1 MVMRII
7 VVMVLVVSASGVA
20 SGLGLV
26 DTLFASDGPGLRG
39 GNGPGYPTGQ
49 PYNNPA
55 NQLGPYNNPGYHR
68 PSNNIGYQGGASRPV
83 QTAQLW
89 DPPNPDGSNQPPSP
103 PVDVYPAQGSAG
115 YTQYQPIGPYGEPG
129 APQQGYDQPAGQ
141 APGAAPY
148 GYQPPAAGAYPQQGQ
163 YAPPQGPPLQAQ
175 YGPPPAGQQQYA
187 PPPPRPQGQYGP
199 QQEQYP
205 QQQGQYG
212 PPQGAQQQQQG
223 QYGPQ
228 QGAQPR
234 EQGQPDQ
241 DNDMIG
247 IPSGAVRVT
256 TQTQDGTTVQ
266 YYPPVGQP
274 ATAPAPPPQVR
285 PGVRAKRAASGGK
298 PIRQVQRK
306 KPGPG
311 GQEVDSL
318 ESGGY
323 IATPMP
329 VEIPKNR
336 DPRLGFTGR
345 AR

>member
-20 SGLGLV
+20 FGLGLV
-26 DTLFASDGPGLRG
+26 DTLFASDSPGLRG
-39 GNGPGYPTGQ
+39 GSGPTYPTGQ
-49 PYNNPA
+49 R
-55 NQLGPYNNPGYHR
+55 YNNPGNYGGSYANPGYR
-68 PSNNIGYQGGASRPV
+68 APYNNSGYQGRPAQPM

-89 DPPNPDGSNQPPSP
+89 DPPNPDGSNQPPAP
-103 PVDVYPAQGSAG
+103 PVDVYPTQGSAG

-163 YAPPQGPPLQAQ
+163 YAPPQAQ
-175 YGPPPAGQQQYA
+175 YGPPPAAQQQYA

-199 QQEQYP
+199 QQGQYPQQQGQYGPPQGQYP

-212 PPQGAQQQQQG
+212 PPQGAQ
-223 QYGPQ
+223 PQ
-228 QGAQPR
+228 Q
-234 EQGQPDQ
+234 QGQPDQ
-241 DNDMIG
+241 DDDMIG

-266 YYPPVGQP
+266 FYPPVGQP
-274 ATAPAPPPQVR
+274 ATAPAPPPQVK
-285 PGVRAKRAASGGK
+285 PGARAKQRAANGAK
-298 PIRQVQRK
+298 LTRQVQK
-306 KPGPG
+306 KKTTAG
-311 GQEVDSL
+311 GQEVGGPQS
-318 ESGGY
+318 EGY
-323 IATPMP
+323 IAMPTP